1 MIRKWGLTLAVV
13 IVSLAI
19 GSTPLF
25 AAQDELE
32 DDVFDEAEAT
42 EDISSI
48 ISKTVQKEEAEA
60 AETGH
65 ENEKHD
71 EAPENETED
80 DIILGGE
87 VKKEQSSIKREAPTE
102 AAEGGETISVGTF
115 VEEHVTEV
123 SESHISSVVDAGE
136 AESHQYT
143 EELSRETNSDAEPKK
158 AAEDSSVEAK
168 ENEDAI
174 KNKEEREEKSWGP
187 ARVLMFVIGAACLIG
202 AGLIVR
208 ELLRK
213 RSE

>member
-19 GSTPLF
+19 GNTPLL

-42 EDISSI
+42 ENLSSI
-48 ISKTVQKEEAEA
+48 ISKTIQKEEAEA

-80 DIILGGE
+80 DIFFGGE
-87 VKKEQSSIKREAPTE
+87 VKKEQSTFERKAPTE
-102 AAEGGETISVGTF
+102 VAEGGETISVGTY

-123 SESHISSVVDAGE
+123 PESHISSVVDEGE

-143 EELSRETNSDAEPKK
+143 EELSKETNSDDEPEK

-168 ENEDAI
+168 ENENAI
-174 KNKEEREEKSWGP
+174 KNKEEREEKSWRT
-187 ARVLMFVIGAACLIG
+187 ARVLMFAIGAACLIG